1 MICKR
6 LNYFTNVE
14 WFILIWRIVCCY
26 LNSFSFCNFQVLVLP
41 ILHLQ
46 TFSQAYMK
54 TNINNED
61 IKTWAKTIHSTL
73 VMKICKFYT
82 SFCKIT
88 SRFTLS
94 GA

>member
-1 MICKR
+1 MVYINLEDC
-6 LNYFTNVE
+6 LLLSEFI
-14 WFILIWRIVCCY
+14 FIL
-26 LNSFSFCNFQVLVLP
+26 NFQVLVLP

-61 IKTWAKTIHSTL
+61 IKTWANTIHSTL